1 MQILW
6 LHCWRVSIENRR
18 GTFFQLHKL
27 GVAVTAVVCL
37 LGWSWLIWGIVFVS
51 QDITY
56 VRISRTGLPVPN
68 WLLGVGLII
77 VLLMSIKETVS
88 GWSYYVDFED
98 GMIKTKGH
106 RFMPPQS
113 RFQFK
118 LQIKTKDITAIRV
131 IKSHYNSNKK
141 PSSVLARTA
150 PITYFEFTL
159 ANGRTKWLDIY
170 LFSKKQRIRM
180 LDIINEELGTDY
192 DCEAMYKKGESI
204 EGGCARWLCPRKK
217 KKTKTRREE
226 PGGEFDH
233 SSEKSGSG
241 EENDSDRMRN
251 NESDD

>member
-1 MQILW
+1 
-6 LHCWRVSIENRR
+6 
-18 GTFFQLHKL
+18 
-27 GVAVTAVVCL
+27 
-37 LGWSWLIWGIVFVS
+37 
-51 QDITY
+51 
-56 VRISRTGLPVPN
+56 
-68 WLLGVGLII
+68 
-77 VLLMSIKETVS
+77 
-88 GWSYYVDFED
+88 
-98 GMIKTKGH
+98 
-106 RFMPPQS
+106 MPPQS

>member
-1 MQILW
+1 MKTG
-6 LHCWRVSIENRR
+6 RVR
-18 GTFFQLHKL
+18 FFQLHKL
-27 GVAVTAVVCL
+27 GVAVTAVACL

-51 QDITY
+51 QDIAY

-118 LQIKTKDITAIRV
+118 LQIKIKDITAIRV
-131 IKSHYNSNKK
+131 IKSHYNSIKK
-141 PSSVLARTA
+141 PNPILACSA

-170 LFSKKQRIRM
+170 FFSKEQRIRM
-180 LDIINEELGTDY
+180 LDIINEELDTDY
-192 DCEAMYKKGESI
+192 DYEAMCKKGESI

-226 PGGEFDH
+226 PGGESDH

>member
-1 MQILW
+1 MKTG
-6 LHCWRVSIENRR
+6 RVR
-18 GTFFQLHKL
+18 FFQLHKL
-27 GVAVTAVVCL
+27 GVSAYAGIYL
-37 LGWSWLIWGIVFVS
+37 LGLSWLIWGIVFVS

-88 GWSYYVDFED
+88 GWSYYMDFED

-118 LQIKTKDITAIRV
+118 LQIKIKDITAIRV
-131 IKSHYNSNKK
+131 IKSHYNSIKK
-141 PSSVLARTA
+141 PNPILACSA

-170 LFSKKQRIRM
+170 FFSKEQRIRM

-192 DCEAMYKKGESI
+192 DYEAMYKKGESI

-226 PGGEFDH
+226 PGGASDH

>member
-1 MQILW
+1 MKTG
-6 LHCWRVSIENRR
+6 RVR
-18 GTFFQLHKL
+18 FLQLHKL

-68 WLLGVGLII
+68 WLLGVGLIV

-98 GMIKTKGH
+98 GMIKAKGH

-118 LQIKTKDITAIRV
+118 LQIRIKDITEIRV

-141 PSSVLARTA
+141 PSSILARTA
-150 PITYFEFTL
+150 PITYFELRWQTVVPSGWISTCFPKNSAFGCWILSTR
-159 ANGRTKWLDIY
+159 NSVPITITKQCI
-170 LFSKKQRIRM
+170 KK
-180 LDIINEELGTDY
+180 
-192 DCEAMYKKGESI
+192 
-204 EGGCARWLCPRKK
+204 
-217 KKTKTRREE
+217 
-226 PGGEFDH
+226 
-233 SSEKSGSG
+233 
-241 EENDSDRMRN
+241 ENR
-251 NESDD
+251 

>member
-1 MQILW
+1 MKTG
-6 LHCWRVSIENRR
+6 RVRL
-18 GTFFQLHKL
+18 FQLHKL

-98 GMIKTKGH
+98 GMIKTKVH

-118 LQIKTKDITAIRV
+118 LQIRIKDITAIRV
-131 IKSHYNSNKK
+131 IKSHYNSIKK
-141 PSSVLARTA
+141 PNPILACSA

-170 LFSKKQRIRM
+170 FFSKEQRIRM

-192 DCEAMYKKGESI
+192 DYEAMYKKGESI
-204 EGGCARWLCPRKK
+204 EGGCARGFAPGRKRRLRQGGKNREGSPIIRPRKAEAER
-217 KKTKTRREE
+217 KTI
-226 PGGEFDH
+226 PIG
-233 SSEKSGSG
+233 
-241 EENDSDRMRN
+241 
-251 NESDD
+251 

>member
-1 MQILW
+1 MNYMQILW
-6 LHCWRVSIENRR
+6 LHCWRVSIENRK

-37 LGWSWLIWGIVFVS
+37 LEWSWLIWGIVFVS

-118 LQIKTKDITAIRV
+118 LQIRIKDITAIRV
-131 IKSHYNSNKK
+131 IKSHYNSIKK
-141 PSSVLARTA
+141 PSSILARTA

-170 LFSKKQRIRM
+170 LFSKKQ
-180 LDIINEELGTDY
+180 
-192 DCEAMYKKGESI
+192 AF
-204 EGGCARWLCPRKK
+204 GCWILSTRNSVPITI
-217 KKTKTRREE
+217 TKR
-226 PGGEFDH
+226 
-233 SSEKSGSG
+233 S
-241 EENDSDRMRN
+241 
-251 NESDD
+251 